1 MTFKSQEKQKN
12 IVRKNDKR
20 KQNSTGEQ
28 SDVVGEVLFV
38 RYMDVCILTV
48 FTTA

>member
-1 MTFKSQEKQKN
+1 MTFKSQEN

-28 SDVVGEVLFV
+28 YDVVGEVLFV
-38 RYMDVCILTV
+38 SYRCLYTDSVHYHIV
-48 FTTA
+48 